1 MKITVDLSDSEL
13 KQVCQVTGQSKK
25 GPAIRMLIVDTL
37 MLKRRERLAEKFISS
52 TWGVD
57 LSSFESGVAAE
68 RNAETARGKKW
79 RA

>member
-13 KQVCQVTGQSKK
+13 KQVCRVTGQSKK

-37 MLKRRERLAEKFISS
+37 MLKRRERLAEKFISGA
-52 TWGVD
+52 WGVD

-68 RNAETARGKKW
+68 RNTEAARGKKW